1 MWTRIGVIGIETG
14 TEIEIE
20 IETGIE
26 EIETDEG
33 VVPGIVIAIVDLIVE
48 IVIVDVIIDLGPGPG
63 TAILRAEK
71 QVGGAGLVRGNVDLI
86 AAENRGILTTAGSTM
101 EMEEEEERSTQI
113 TRLGPVV
120 AAVKR
125 RRAMACL
132 NENFV
137 VHVGVAKKK
146 ILDRSEI
153 VNE

>member
-1 MWTRIGVIGIETG
+1 MWTRIGEIGIETG

-20 IETGIE
+20 IETGTE

-48 IVIVDVIIDLGPGPG
+48 IVIVDVIIDLGQGPG

-86 AAENRGILTTAGSTM
+86 VAENRGILTTAGSTM